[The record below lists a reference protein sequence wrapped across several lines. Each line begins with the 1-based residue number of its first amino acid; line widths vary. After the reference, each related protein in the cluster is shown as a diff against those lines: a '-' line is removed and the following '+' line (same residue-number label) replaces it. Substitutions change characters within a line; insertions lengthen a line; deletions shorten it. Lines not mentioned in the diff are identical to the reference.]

1 MWLEGTRVVL
11 NVDADAR
18 LELAGE
24 QIDSDWAVGGTG
36 KSDAGGVFGN
46 GLRSQRLEI
55 AKRSMVEL
63 ATLTL
68 IACWR

>member
-11 NVDADAR
+11 NVDLDAR

-46 GLRSQRLEI
+46 GLRSRNG
-55 AKRSMVEL
+55 RVEL
-63 ATLTL
+63 MTLIL
-68 IACWR
+68 IACR

>member
-11 NVDADAR
+11 DVDADAC

-46 GLRSQRLEI
+46 GLRS
-55 AKRSMVEL
+55 
-63 ATLTL
+63 
-68 IACWR
+68 